1 MTPVSNLIA
10 ALALAV
16 GLGLATT
23 AAAQDSPAGPGH
35 AVIALWPK
43 GPPGAEHATAR
54 EAVVERSKDTA
65 VIRDR
70 ILKGV
75 TNPTLIAFRPEHPN
89 GAALLMAPGGG
100 YSWVVMDKEG
110 YEAAE
115 HFAKA
120 GVTVFVMTYRLPQ
133 EGWSAGPAAP
143 LQDAQRAM
151 RLIRAHAAEYQ
162 VDAKRVGVMGFSAGG
177 HVAGVLTFRFDQ
189 PTYPALDAADL
200 ASARPDF
207 AVLIYPVA
215 TMAEPFAHPGSRK
228 NLLGEAPT
236 PKAVADGSLERLV
249 RSDAPPVFLVHAV
262 DDASVPVENSLQLFD
277 ALRARK
283 VPVEMH
289 LFEEG
294 GHGFG
299 LRFTVGK
306 PVAAWPD
313 LVLGWMGRRG
323 YLDPPGGHP

>member
-1 MTPVSNLIA
+1 MTPVSYLILA
-10 ALALAV
+10 A
-16 GLGLATT
+16 GLAFGLTT
-23 AAAQDSPAGPGH
+23 SAMAQDSLAGPGH
-35 AVIALWPK
+35 EVIALWPK

-54 EAVVERSKDTA
+54 EEIVERSKDPA

-70 ILKGV
+70 IIKGV

-115 HFAKA
+115 RFAKA

-151 RLIRAHAAEYQ
+151 RVIRAHAADYA
-162 VDAKRVGVMGFSAGG
+162 VDPKRVGVIGFSAGG
-177 HVAGVLTFRFDQ
+177 HVAGVLTLKFDKA
-189 PTYPALDAADL
+189 TYPAVDAADL

-207 AVLIYPVA
+207 SVLMYPVA
-215 TMAEPFAHPGSRK
+215 TMAQPYAHPGSRK
-228 NLLGEAPT
+228 NLLGKSPT
-236 PKAVADGSLERLV
+236 PAAIAEWSLETNARP
-249 RSDAPPVFLVHAV
+249 DAPPTFLVHAV
-262 DDASVPVENSLQLFD
+262 DDASVPVENSLRLFE
-277 ALRARK
+277 ALRAK
-283 VPVEMH
+283 KAPVEMH
-289 LFEEG
+289 LFQEG

-299 LRFTVGK
+299 IRFAVGK
-306 PVAAWPD
+306 PAAAWPD
-313 LVLGWMGRRG
+313 LVLAWMQRRG
-323 YLDPPGGHP
+323 YLG

>member
-1 MTPVSNLIA
+1 MTPVSYLILAA
-10 ALALAV
+10 ALAL
-16 GLGLATT
+16 GLTNSAM
-23 AAAQDSPAGPGH
+23 AQDSPAGPGH

-43 GPPGAEHATAR
+43 WPPGAEHATAR
-54 EAVVERSKDTA
+54 EEIVERSKDTA

-70 ILKGV
+70 IIKGV
-75 TNPTLIAFRPEHPN
+75 THPTLIAMRPEHPN

-115 HFAKA
+115 RFAKA

-133 EGWSAGPAAP
+133 EGWSAGPATP

-151 RLIRAHAAEYQ
+151 RVIRAHAAEFA
-162 VDAKRVGVMGFSAGG
+162 VDPKRVGVIGFSAGG
-177 HVAGVLTFRFDQ
+177 HVAGLLALKFDKA
-189 PTYPALDAADL
+189 TYPAVDAADL

-207 AVLIYPVA
+207 TVLMYPVA
-215 TMAEPFAHPGSRK
+215 TMAQPYAHPDSRK
-228 NLLGEAPT
+228 NLLGETPT
-236 PKAVADGSLERLV
+236 PAAVAEWSLETNV
-249 RSDAPPVFLVHAV
+249 RPDAPPTFLVHAV
-262 DDASVPVENSLQLFD
+262 DDPSVPVENSLRLFD
-277 ALRARK
+277 ALRAKK

-299 LRFTVGK
+299 LRFAVGK
-306 PVAAWPD
+306 PAAAWPD
-313 LVLGWMGRRG
+313 LVLGWMKRRG
-323 YLDPPGGHP
+323 YLG

>member
-1 MTPVSNLIA
+1 MTPVSGLLA
-10 ALALAV
+10 AFALALC
-16 GLGLATT
+16 LAT
-23 AAAQDSPAGPGH
+23 AAVAQDSPAGRGH
-35 AVIALWPK
+35 EVIALWPK
-43 GPPGAEHATAR
+43 GPPGGEHATAR
-54 EAVVERSKDTA
+54 EEMVERSKEPA

-75 TNPTLIAFRPEHPN
+75 RNPTLIAFRPDHPN

-100 YSWVVMDKEG
+100 YAWVVMDKEG

-115 HFAKA
+115 EFAKA

-143 LQDAQRAM
+143 LQDAQRAL
-151 RLIRAHAAEYQ
+151 RLIRAHATKYG
-162 VDAKRVGVMGFSAGG
+162 VDPKRVGVMGFSAGG
-177 HVAGVLTFRFDQ
+177 HVAGVLTLKFDQ
-189 PTYPALDAADL
+189 PSYAAVDAADL

-207 AVLIYPVA
+207 SVLMYPVA
-215 TMAEPFAHPGSRK
+215 TMAQPFAHPGSRK

-236 PKAVADGSLERLV
+236 PSAVADWSLEKLARP
-249 RSDAPPVFLVHAV
+249 DAPPVFLVHAV

-277 ALRARK
+277 ALRAK
-283 VPVEMH
+283 QVPVEMH

-299 LRFTVGK
+299 LRFTTGK
-306 PVAAWPD
+306 PVAAWPE

-323 YLDPPGGHP
+323 YLEPKERHP